1 MVWQLRGIPIAQK
14 KLRHGPAHGNFQ
26 LKNAIFPGNHP
37 QNRPSSAAAFHELHT
52 KALWHV
58 DPAEAWQV
66 EWSPSLKPGSGAFF
80 VDSTA
85 QNAGLSPIKRGIKP
99 TIKGPDGTGC

>member
-14 KLRHGPAHGNFQ
+14 KLIHGPAHGNFQ

-52 KALWHV
+52 KALV
-58 DPAEAWQV
+58 ACG
-66 EWSPSLKPGSGAFF
+66 PSGSLAGRMVTVFEGWLEGAAFVASCGAFR
-80 VDSTA
+80 
-85 QNAGLSPIKRGIKP
+85 AGDLKTPMDFRLPATSAK
-99 TIKGPDGTGC
+99 